1 MLSRRAVVL
10 ASGFGN
16 PMVHGRPCLPGK
28 TTGRWLERSKTL
40 EVAELFMG
48 EAKLFYAELASEG
61 RVTES
66 AVRHFQL
73 AQEISRDFETYA
85 SMVAEM
91 ARDGEDLDRFFDEC
105 VEA

>member
-1 MLSRRAVVL
+1 
-10 ASGFGN
+10 
-16 PMVHGRPCLPGK
+16 MVRGRPCLPNR
-28 TTGRWLERSKTL
+28 RWLERSKTL

-48 EAKLFYAELASEG
+48 EAKLFYAEIAAEG
-61 RVTES
+61 RVTAS
-66 AVRHFQL
+66 AVRHFLL

-85 SMVAEM
+85 PMVAEM

>member
-1 MLSRRAVVL
+1 MLTRRAVVL

-16 PMVHGRPCLPGK
+16 PMVRGRPCLPAR
-28 TTGRWLERSKTL
+28 TVGRWLERSKTL

-48 EAKLFYAELASEG
+48 EAKQFYAEIAAEG

-66 AVRHFQL
+66 AMRHFMV
-73 AQEISRDFETYA
+73 AQEISHDFETYA
-85 SMVAEM
+85 PMVAEM